1 MPLRFLCQACESRMK
16 VPDGSHGRKVK
27 CPKCGMMQLVPSQA
41 EIDKQNLTDAGET
54 KPKQEPAGEEMLV
67 AEQSA
72 SEEKSDQTAGEELKP
87 SKGDSKPK
95 EEGQVAD
102 APEQAETSQPESKPG
117 KTKATRKN
125 RQRAKKKVKTADRPE
140 PDVAED
146 SARSQPEDSVAE
158 VEPPAEEAVRE
169 ANSETSE
176 PTAGDGPDVSPVTE
190 ALDDPKQMKQTEEV
204 DGEESSVIDQVAEEE
219 ELTSSGED
227 ESVTDDVADQ
237 GDTSADKQAD
247 VEEASVETSASH
259 EESQATATDE
269 QSLAMSEQPPATDAA
284 EQADSA
290 EPEQQQLG
298 LSSGIDQVDEPVELP
313 GSAGEDSDEAEASQD
328 ESESSEPKQV
338 DDERPARSDIS
349 SQVESASPRRGQRAR
364 ESVGASLVSVSPTHA
379 TVRRASKPVPKPF
392 VPTGQSASQVKEK
405 PQSIERKQETQVTA
419 TVKAEAREQTSSPQ
433 AVKTEPAS
441 KGQTELPKSKADVAR
456 VNASSQQTSNSV
468 DVSSASRPTSSTR
481 TYRQQIQPSEIK
493 VTGLAGLL
501 AKPTRAMKQ
510 VAPAQMDVACSVSGI
525 ILFLVGII
533 LGLTKSLQM
542 DWLGAVGWLLLGLVL
557 LILLPVLALM
567 HRRLYETEQKLSRI
581 KPKKKE

>member
-1 MPLRFLCQACESRMK
+1 MPIRFLCQACESRMK

-27 CPKCGMMQLVPSQA
+27 CPKCGMMQLVPSQV

-54 KPKQEPAGEEMLV
+54 KPKQEPAGEEKPV

-72 SEEKSDQTAGEELKP
+72 SEEKSDQHASEELKP
-87 SKGDSKPK
+87 SKGDSTPK
-95 EEGQVAD
+95 EEDQVAD
-102 APEQAETSQPESKPG
+102 APEQAEASQPESKPG

-125 RQRAKKKVKTADRPE
+125 RQRAKKKVKTADLSE
-140 PDVAED
+140 ADVTED

-158 VEPPAEEAVRE
+158 VAPPAEEAVSE

-176 PTAGDGPDVSPVTE
+176 PTAGDGPDVPPVTE
-190 ALDDPKQMKQTEEV
+190 ALDDPKQMRQTEEA

-227 ESVTDDVADQ
+227 ETVTDDVADQ

-247 VEEASVETSASH
+247 VGEASVEASASY
-259 EESQATATDE
+259 EESQELATDE
-269 QSLAMSEQPPATDAA
+269 QSLPTSEQPPATDAV

-290 EPEQQQLG
+290 EPEQQQLA
-298 LSSGIDQVDEPVELP
+298 LSSETEEVDEPVELP
-313 GSAGEDSDEAEASQD
+313 GSSGEDSDEAEDSQE
-328 ESESSEPKQV
+328 ESESSTAKQV
-338 DDERPARSDIS
+338 DDERPAWSDIS
-349 SQVESASPRRGQRAR
+349 SQVESASPRRGQRTR
-364 ESVGASLVSVSPTHA
+364 ESVGASLVSVSPTQA

-392 VPTGQSASQVKEK
+392 VPSGQSTSQVKEK
-405 PQSIERKQETQVTA
+405 PESTERKQETQFA
-419 TVKAEAREQTSSPQ
+419 TSARAEAREKTSSPQ
-433 AVKTEPAS
+433 AIKPEPVS
-441 KGQTELPKSKADVAR
+441 KEQAEMPKSKADDAR
-456 VNASSQQTSNSV
+456 VKAASQQTSNSA

-493 VTGLAGLL
+493 VTGLAGFL

-510 VAPAQMDVACSVSGI
+510 IAPAQMDVVCSVTGVA
-525 ILFLVGII
+525 LFLVGTI
-533 LGLTKSLQM
+533 LGLTKLIQM